1 MSEAKLNVQGLAR
14 RDEGLK
20 GLKGLCSYIIPDEGR
35 AFLSMDLGAGEPTC
49 TAHYSQDPRYF
60 YASVGG
66 IGKEPYVDDSGVL
79 MIDDVYIMFMS
90 QTPIGAPIIQAALA
104 KDWPEGTFA
113 KQWVKNSKPIKSM
126 VKESRQIHKMLVLAL
141 LYGLGVVKMQKQLQ
155 EQFGIDMN
163 PKQCKDVYNGFWLT
177 FPLVKALVN
186 KCTTKAAEKGF
197 IANEFGY
204 RVTFPMGP
212 KGFEYTHKAC
222 NYLIQSTVSG
232 IMHMFNYAFFQLAHE
247 AGVYIEFITVIHDET
262 VVSVAKSDI
271 DKLKTIQEKAVL
283 SLNNRL
289 KWSVPIRVGFN
300 IGEDFYEMKGD

>member
-1 MSEAKLNVQGLAR
+1 MVEAKLNVQGLAR

-20 GLKGLCSYIIPDEGR
+20 GLCSYIIPDEGR
-35 AFLSMDLGAGEPTC
+35 VFLSMDLGAGEPTC

-60 YASVGG
+60 HASVGG
-66 IGKEPYVDDSGVL
+66 IGQPPYVDSDGVL

-90 QTPIGAPIIQAALA
+90 KTPIGSPIIKEALA
-104 KDWPEGTFA
+104 KQWPEGTFA
-113 KQWVKNSKPIKSM
+113 EQWVKNSKPIKSM

-141 LYGLGVVKMQKQLQ
+141 LYGLGVTKMGKQLQ
-155 EQFGIDMN
+155 EQFGITMG
-163 PKQCKDVYNGFWLT
+163 PSQCREVYDGFWNT
-177 FPLVKALVN
+177 FPLVRALVI
-186 KCTTKAAEKGF
+186 KCSNRAAAQGF

-204 RVTFPMGP
+204 RVTFPTGP

-232 IMHMFNYAFFQLAHE
+232 IMHMFNFALFDFARQ
-247 AGVYIEFITVIHDET
+247 AGVNMEFITVIHDET
-262 VVSVAKSDI
+262 VVSI
-271 DKLKTIQEKAVL
+271 LKEDVERVKVFHQNAVK
-283 SLNNRL
+283 SLNERL